1 MADKSEISLNGKP
14 ISTLRVVDLK
24 QELEKRGLSKS
35 GSKKDLVD
43 RLKLQLQIERL
54 HNSSEKSEVEP
65 SDRSADLVPNISLQ
79 DDVIA
84 EQNDF
89 IKKYLADQQKSYAI
103 QKEARRLVELEN
115 YRSSDAEASSSQ
127 EEEGSPEKDD
137 NKRKGKLNEEHIKV
151 GEEIAVDQLGMFL
164 LLKKKSV
171 EGLELHLTKRTR
183 ILRKR

>member
-54 HNSSEKSEVEP
+54 HNSSEKSE
-65 SDRSADLVPNISLQ
+65 DLVPNISLQ